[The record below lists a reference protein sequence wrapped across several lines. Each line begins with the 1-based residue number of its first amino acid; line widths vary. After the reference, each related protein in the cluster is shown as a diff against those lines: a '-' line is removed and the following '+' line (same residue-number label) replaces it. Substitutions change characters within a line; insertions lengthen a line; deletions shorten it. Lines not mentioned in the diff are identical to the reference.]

1 MLRRSTKIQLLAFV
15 VITLVGISYVAA
27 EYVGLAK
34 YVTGDK
40 GCRISAEFPSSGGIF
55 TNAEVTYRGVS
66 IGQVGALHLIKG
78 GVKVDLLLD
87 SCTKPEIPKSVV
99 AKVANRSVVGEQYV
113 DLVPPNGDKPFID
126 KNYVIPMNYPDG
138 KPRNQ
143 VPTPT
148 EKLLTD
154 IDRFVNSVPLDD
166 LQTTV
171 RELRNATQNRG
182 VDLGSLLDATSQL
195 IRTASTTQNLRA
207 TIDLIEQ
214 SSSVLQTQLD
224 QAQPL
229 ASWTH
234 SLNLLSQQ
242 LKASDPDIRRLLDN
256 GPGDLRTITGFV
268 NDNKTDIGVTLA
280 NLVQVGNLLVSHLG
294 GIEEILELYP
304 ALAAGG
310 PTLLHDNA
318 GWLSLQLQS
327 TPQPEDCG
335 DPDKDQE
342 GYNGTVRREPE
353 NVAPIPPNV
362 NARCTAPASGPGYK
376 NVRGSANVPG
386 GDPISTAGGGVA
398 YPRVTTKNTVRVGPS
413 LSNAAALGDDSWVGL
428 VTNALH

>member
-1 MLRRSTKIQLLAFV
+1 MLRRGTKIQLIAFV
-15 VITLVGISYVAA
+15 VITLLGISYVAA

-34 YVTGDK
+34 YVTRDN
-40 GCRISAEFPSSGGIF
+40 GCKISADFPSSGGIF

-66 IGQVGALHLIKG
+66 VGQVGALHLIKN
-78 GVKVDLLLD
+78 GVRVDLLLN
-87 SCTKPEIPKSVV
+87 SCSKPPIPTTVA
-99 AKVANRSVVGEQYV
+99 AKVADRSVVGEQYV
-113 DLVPPNGDKPFID
+113 DLLPPNGKGPFVTE
-126 KNYVIPMNYPDG
+126 NAVIPMNYADG
-138 KPRNQ
+138 KPRNR
-143 VPTPT
+143 VPTAPET
-148 EKLLTD
+148 LLTD

-166 LQTTV
+166 LRTTV

-182 VDLGSLLDATSQL
+182 ADLGSLLDSTSQL
-195 IRTASTTQNLRA
+195 IHTANTAENLQA
-207 TIDLIEQ
+207 TINLIEQ
-214 SSSVLQTQLD
+214 SNSVLQTQLD

-242 LKASDPDIRRLLDN
+242 LKASDPDIRHLLDN
-256 GPGDLRTITGFV
+256 GPGDLQTITSFV
-268 NDNKTDIGVTLA
+268 NNNKTDIGVTLA

-294 GIEEILELYP
+294 GVEQIFELYP

-310 PTLLHDNA
+310 PTLLHDRA

-327 TPQPEDCG
+327 SPQPQDCG
-335 DPDKDQE
+335 DPNRDQE
-342 GYNGTVRREPE
+342 GYNGTVRRQPE
-353 NVAPIPPNV
+353 NTAPIPPNV

-386 GDPISTAGGGVA
+386 GDPISTSGGGYA
-398 YPRVTTKNTVRVGPS
+398 YPRVATQNTVRVGPS
-413 LSNAAALGDDSWVGL
+413 LGNSAALGDDSWVGL